1 MLPTIYFSSTI
12 FINSNLLTGS
22 KRRVAGWVGMGVAGI
37 IDSSPVDHSLS
48 PYVAITLWLCQQFA
62 IEKMAPYSGY
72 LPIKNGWIF
81 HSYVT
86 VYQRL

>member
-48 PYVAITLWLCQQFA
+48 PYVEI
-62 IEKMAPYSGY
+62 MS
-72 LPIKNGWIF
+72 
-81 HSYVT
+81 T
-86 VYQRL
+86 VCY